1 MVDDY
6 LAFDGWFAAGAKA
19 EVIID
24 WVIPNHADYQVFAII
39 DPNNEVIEFDE
50 SDNQAQGPAANLI
63 FRNGFEAP

>member
-6 LAFDGWFAAGAKA
+6 LAFDGWFAGGAKA
-19 EVIID
+19 GVIIA
-24 WVIPNHADYQVFAII
+24 WVLPNRADYQVFAII